1 MNDKIKILMTSDVHA
16 YVFPYSYADN
26 KEEDHGFGKVSHTFR
41 RLKDENTILID
52 NGDNLEGSPLA
63 YYHFEKRKNEPNPFA
78 KVMNAIGYDFY
89 NLGNHDFNHGEKVLL
104 DFMDSLNM
112 PCLCANILYDGK
124 PFSKPYHI
132 RKVAGKTIAFFG
144 VCTQH
149 IPFWEK
155 PENIEHM
162 SFIDAL
168 ECAKDICKQIK
179 ENENTDYVIGVYH
192 GGFETDPDTLEPKGA
207 QSGENKG
214 YRMCMEID
222 NLDVLLC
229 GHQHMEM
236 CGTCNGTVYIQNAH
250 NGRQISYIGID
261 PENDTIDARLINVD
275 HEADPEILKIMEE
288 EENDCQ
294 KWLDQP
300 LGTSKVDLLIKD
312 EFDARLHKSQVITFL
327 NNVCFEATGA
337 DISANALFL
346 FAKGFE
352 ENITMRDLVAT
363 YVFPNTLVVKKINGK
378 ILKEYL
384 ERDAQFWDVKDG
396 KIVVEAHNDFPTPQ
410 HHNYDMLDGIEYTIK
425 VSNPVGERIVSLTR
439 NGIPVKDEDE
449 FSLCINN
456 YRAAGGGDYDMVKDA
471 PTLQEIQRNVVEIIA
486 EYIERHKVIDF
497 TPVHNIKVE
506 I

>member
-162 SFIDAL
+162 
-168 ECAKDICKQIK
+168 
-179 ENENTDYVIGVYH
+179 
-192 GGFETDPDTLEPKGA
+192 
-207 QSGENKG
+207 
-214 YRMCMEID
+214 
-222 NLDVLLC
+222 
-229 GHQHMEM
+229 
-236 CGTCNGTVYIQNAH
+236 
-250 NGRQISYIGID
+250 
-261 PENDTIDARLINVD
+261 
-275 HEADPEILKIMEE
+275 
-288 EENDCQ
+288 
-294 KWLDQP
+294 
-300 LGTSKVDLLIKD
+300 
-312 EFDARLHKSQVITFL
+312 
-327 NNVCFEATGA
+327 
-337 DISANALFL
+337 
-346 FAKGFE
+346 
-352 ENITMRDLVAT
+352 
-363 YVFPNTLVVKKINGK
+363 
-378 ILKEYL
+378 
-384 ERDAQFWDVKDG
+384 
-396 KIVVEAHNDFPTPQ
+396 
-410 HHNYDMLDGIEYTIK
+410 
-425 VSNPVGERIVSLTR
+425 
-439 NGIPVKDEDE
+439 
-449 FSLCINN
+449 
-456 YRAAGGGDYDMVKDA
+456 
-471 PTLQEIQRNVVEIIA
+471 
-486 EYIERHKVIDF
+486 
-497 TPVHNIKVE
+497 
-506 I
+506 